1 MAGDIATLKD
11 IHAAYIRGS
20 VPTATQESEEIM
32 NQQFS
37 DEADGSDQKSRVP
50 SAYITG
56 TVSTAEG
63 EARDITSFAS
73 SSAARDRANKDV
85 ARTESLLQ
93 VASKPVL
100 TKLSMAGDISTL
112 KDIHAAYVRGSVSTA
127 AQESDDIMNQPYPD
141 ERDGSDKKSKMPNA
155 YITGSVSTA
164 EGEARDITSFASSSA
179 ARDRANKDVARTE
192 SLLQVASKPVLTKLS
207 MAGDISTLKD
217 IHAAYVRGS
226 VSTAA
231 QESDDIMNQPYPDE
245 RDGSDKKS
253 KMPNAYITGSV
264 STAEGEA
271 RDITSFAS
279 SSAARDRANK
289 DVA

>member
-1 MAGDIATLKD
+1 MEVVVPVSVVHSARRHSSPRSRAIAFSASFLAGLMCAIFLLNNIHQDGSKSGDLDSKPAEMYMSKLSMAGDIATLKD

-179 ARDRANKDVARTE
+179 ARDRAN
-192 SLLQVASKPVLTKLS
+192 
-207 MAGDISTLKD
+207 
-217 IHAAYVRGS
+217 
-226 VSTAA
+226 
-231 QESDDIMNQPYPDE
+231 
-245 RDGSDKKS
+245 
-253 KMPNAYITGSV
+253 
-264 STAEGEA
+264 
-271 RDITSFAS
+271 
-279 SSAARDRANK
+279 
-289 DVA
+289 